1 MPVIIPYLNVAGVK
15 EVIRYPERIPSLDSQ
30 IIIYDLNTGKP
41 QAIMDGNWITAH
53 SPNDEDCDTNHC
65 NGKNFCMSKP
75 TMNWWS
81 ALVWCNW
88 IGRELADVETA
99 CPHSLSA
106 RRSCINLNGRMNVSG
121 NNFSWLSTQVSNS
134 GGYYLNANG
143 DIDTYHA
150 NKTNSGWHHAL
161 CK

>member
-1 MPVIIPYLNVAGVK
+1 MQRFCVFFKKKFNNYSSHRAYVLALLLRLSLLRTPVAFT
-15 EVIRYPERIPSLDSQ
+15 RS
-30 IIIYDLNTGKP
+30 
-41 QAIMDGNWITAH
+41 
-53 SPNDEDCDTNHC
+53 
-65 NGKNFCMSKP
+65 
-75 TMNWWS
+75 
-81 ALVWCNW
+81 
-88 IGRELADVETA
+88 A

-106 RRSCINLNGRMNVSG
+106 RRACINLNGRMNVSG

-150 NKTNSGWHHAL
+150 DKRNSGWHHAL

>member
-1 MPVIIPYLNVAGVK
+1 MKRNFVLLIISLIIAHSAAAEMTIPWTK
-15 EVIRYPERIPSLDSQ
+15 EGCESV
-30 IIIYDLNTGKP
+30 
-41 QAIMDGNWITAH
+41 DGNWITAH
-53 SPNDEDCDTNHC
+53 SPNDEGCDSNHC

-106 RRSCINLNGRMNVSG
+106 RRACINLNGRMNVSG

-134 GGYYLNANG
+134 GGYYLKANG

-150 NKTNSGWHHAL
+150 SKTNSGWHHAL